1 MGRIKYWTKKA
12 ILGFFSMILN
22 ILAMP
27 QVRNTIWDSAVRKGK
42 EKVVDAEAKIVKE

>member
-1 MGRIKYWTKKA
+1 MKKISMLIKRG
-12 ILGFFSMILN
+12 ILALASATLN

-27 QVRNTIWDSAVRKGK
+27 AVRNTIWDSAVRKGK